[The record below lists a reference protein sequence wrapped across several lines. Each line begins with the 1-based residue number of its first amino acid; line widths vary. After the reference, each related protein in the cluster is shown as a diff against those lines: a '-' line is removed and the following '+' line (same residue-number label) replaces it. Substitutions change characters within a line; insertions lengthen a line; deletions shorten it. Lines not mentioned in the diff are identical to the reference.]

1 MKAGCTYVNTTEK
14 TETSYFLA
22 IYGQFRNISRLLRRD
37 DFTTDLT
44 QGEKFSGFFFFF
56 NFVVIQPKTYTSLV
70 STSSLS
76 IYDKTV
82 AKKS

>member
-22 IYGQFRNISRLLRRD
+22 IYGQFRNISRLLRCD

-56 NFVVIQPKTYTSLV
+56 KFRGN
-70 STSSLS
+70 STKNLHFPC
-76 IYDKTV
+76 INIIFIHLR
-82 AKKS
+82 